1 MLHQKIILLTGG
13 AAGIGWACAQAYA
26 ANGATVC
33 IADKQA
39 ISPAQMAVLGS
50 GHLYLPCDVSKE
62 TAVKEAIAQVINT
75 YGRLDAIHNNAGIT
89 HPSKPLHDTTD
100 EEWDLLFQVNL
111 KSILYT
117 VRHGIQHLTKTKGC
131 ILNTSS
137 MVGDIGQDN
146 HAAYVATKGGVNA
159 LTKAMA
165 LDYAPLGIR
174 VNAISPAA
182 VKTEALDAWSKA
194 QPGHAAI
201 QQYLDHLHP
210 LGKMP
215 EGDVIAD
222 TAVFLLSHAA
232 RFITGCIMPV
242 SGGAE
247 LGYRTIL

>member
-1 MLHQKIILLTGG
+1 MLHNKIILLTGG
-13 AAGIGWACAQAYA
+13 SAGIGRACAQAYA

-33 IADKQA
+33 IADKQSA
-39 ISPAQMAVLGS
+39 AEALPGH
-50 GHLYLPCDVSKE
+50 GHLFIRCDVSNE
-62 TAVKEAIAQVINT
+62 AEVKTAIAQVIAT
-75 YGRLDAIHNNAGIT
+75 HGRLDAIHNNAGIT
-89 HPSKPLHDTTD
+89 HPSRPLHETTD
-100 EEWDLLFQVNL
+100 DEWDLLFKVNL

-117 VRHGIQHLTKTKGC
+117 VRHGIQHLIETKGC
-131 ILNTSS
+131 LLNTSS

-165 LDYAPLGIR
+165 LDYAPLGVR

-182 VKTEALDAWSKA
+182 IKTEALEAWSKA
-194 QPGHAAI
+194 QPGHEKI

-222 TAVFLLSHAA
+222 TAVFLLSNAA